1 MSAMT
6 KRWVTLY
13 TCMLIGLAVVGV
25 NNRYLFRTHQSLIDQ
40 KEELYQVRTQLRSQ
54 AQAVRSLDNVRA
66 YAQARGMVPTAL
78 LENGPTA
85 EAVPAPSISRDVP
98 TTLELRTRWR

>member
-6 KRWVTLY
+6 KRWATLY

-25 NNRYLFRTHQSLIDQ
+25 NNRHLFRTHQSLIDQ
-40 KEELYQVRTQLRSQ
+40 KEELYQVRTQLRAQ
-54 AQAVRSLDNVRA
+54 AQTVRSLDNVRV
-66 YAQARGMVPTAL
+66 YAQRKGMVPSAL
-78 LENGPTA
+78 LEA
-85 EAVPAPSISRDVP
+85 EQLSESVSAPSISRDIS